1 MSLSAIQDSLV
12 KTSLVQ
18 QTQTRGDDIQR
29 GQEIGQ
35 TAAQREH
42 DRQEDQVVI
51 HSKESE
57 QAGIRPDEEKE
68 KEGRKRQEEEEEEEA
83 QEENVESE
91 ENPDDPDKQG
101 TRMVMRRINI
111 VI

>member
-18 QTQTRGDDIQR
+18 QTQTRGDGVQR
-29 GQEIGQ
+29 SQEIGQ

-51 HSKESE
+51 HAKESE
-57 QAGIRPDEEKE
+57 QTGIRPDEEKE
-68 KEGRKRQEEEEEEEA
+68 KEERKKRREEEEEEEEKNA
-83 QEENVESE
+83 ESE
-91 ENPDDPDKQG
+91 ENPDDPEKKDA
-101 TRMVMRRINI
+101 RAVMRRINI
-111 VI
+111 VV